1 MASVEEADKMGKMG
15 DKIGEK
21 YNKKLPHRLGIAYE
35 VGARLEAQDYLLKW
49 YPSRIEK
56 VDPDEGKI
64 LIHFERW
71 NHRYDEWID
80 CNSPR
85 LRPLQRTSL
94 RREGLKQEEPTVG
107 AVPFKVGDEVL
118 ARWIDCRYYP
128 AKIVTINKE
137 DTYSVR
143 FYDGFVKD
151 VKSINV
157 KEMPEDLKNQ
167 DWTAIVKSTV
177 EAQALEQAANKSRA
191 RAGHHQAVHQQTG
204 QQAAHVE
211 EEEEEGARKG
221 RRSDAEE
228 GSESEKALPQPQKQR
243 SAEAR
248 QPSLLQSKVMAAK
261 KRKSAFMGAFQAKR
275 ARLNQLTGILASK
288 LSRRRDADVQDSKE
302 RPSEAVENKETSPLN
317 STQPSGLSV
326 ESASGV
332 TPGAI
337 TRQHSLRL
345 RRSSRASAGLASP
358 SSDSS
363 HSPRSNQHAGSP
375 GQLSSPDR
383 GLSPASATSDS
394 PGRRRR
400 PSALSESSAHDRT
413 QTRTE
418 DASSSSKSEMLSA
431 DAKRR
436 ERDRSKDKKEK
447 EKDVSKS
454 KKKKKKKKKTR
465 KESTD
470 GASVA
475 DSVDSLSL
483 GLEETSGNADDSQ
496 DEDGAGGDEI
506 VRCSC
511 GVNEET
517 GFMIQVGLYWQC
529 EMCSCWQHSVC
540 MGFTEENIPDRYSC
554 HVCQDPP
561 GQRWSARFAFE
572 RDWLVE
578 GRLQSFS
585 FARDSYWSRHAA
597 SFAALQRLLADM
609 HRVHEVIHGLKLK
622 IHIAKTED
630 RSDLML
636 WASPWRTERIKTELI
651 SLPENDSRLEAC
663 PALSA
668 STNDGPFAGLEGV
681 NGVNSSQVPPGKDSE
696 REVKADSPSESTY
709 ITSEHCYQKPQG
721 AGPAAARAAN
731 ARAWRECTGRDGDS
745 GSDTTYAADSG
756 RTNTAGSF
764 IYGLDATYC
773 SAAGVGNCENNGGGS
788 SSDETPS
795 VETGAGSGMEEEGG
809 PSLGAAGLNSGA
821 GWKSAGHHQ
830 QAGGVAQQHLC
841 LSELLLHVEALQDDV
856 AKRMDFLEE
865 QLTTLEGMFEST
877 CEQSSE
883 LELRLPRVKRS
894 LRQMAADL
902 QKLQQLSTL
911 CA

>member
-1 MASVEEADKMGKMG
+1 MRARDVTDTRVPIGCWRSVMASVEEADKMGKMG

-248 QPSLLQSKVMAAK
+248 QREAHTPWASRAPTAACFKATSTDSKGAVPHATPLSRSTLLTRQ
-261 KRKSAFMGAFQAKR
+261 GP
-275 ARLNQLTGILASK
+275 LTGFCHQRFAGQAAPPLCTVRVECPRQDPDSD
-288 LSRRRDADVQDSKE
+288 RRYLGRW
-302 RPSEAVENKETSPLN
+302 VE
-317 STQPSGLSV
+317 
-326 ESASGV
+326 
-332 TPGAI
+332 
-337 TRQHSLRL
+337 
-345 RRSSRASAGLASP
+345 
-358 SSDSS
+358 
-363 HSPRSNQHAGSP
+363 
-375 GQLSSPDR
+375 
-383 GLSPASATSDS
+383 
-394 PGRRRR
+394 
-400 PSALSESSAHDRT
+400 
-413 QTRTE
+413 
-418 DASSSSKSEMLSA
+418 A
-431 DAKRR
+431 DALLAALRQRQSAIGNAFYLHFSHIIVHADNVYKKELECIGCISLKISKRR

-517 GFMIQVGLYWQC
+517 GFMIQC

-651 SLPENDSRLEAC
+651 SLPENDSRLEA
-663 PALSA
+663 
-668 STNDGPFAGLEGV
+668 
-681 NGVNSSQVPPGKDSE
+681 
-696 REVKADSPSESTY
+696 ESTY

-773 SAAGVGNCENNGGGS
+773 SAAGVGNCEVKN
-788 SSDETPS
+788 
-795 VETGAGSGMEEEGG
+795 
-809 PSLGAAGLNSGA
+809 
-821 GWKSAGHHQ
+821 

>member
-15 DKIGEK
+15 DKISEK

-94 RREGLKQEEPTVG
+94 RREGLKQEEPAVG

-128 AKIVTINKE
+128 AKIITINKE

-191 RAGHHQAVHQQTG
+191 RAGHQAGHQAEHQAVHQQTG

-211 EEEEEGARKG
+211 EEEEGARKG

-228 GSESEKALPQPQKQR
+228 GSGSEKALPQPQKQR

-248 QPSLLQSKVMAAK
+248 QPASLLQSKVMAAK

-317 STQPSGLSV
+317 SAQPS
-326 ESASGV
+326 
-332 TPGAI
+332 
-337 TRQHSLRL
+337 
-345 RRSSRASAGLASP
+345 
-358 SSDSS
+358 
-363 HSPRSNQHAGSP
+363 GSP
-375 GQLSSPDR
+375 GQLSSPDG

-400 PSALSESSAHDRT
+400 PSALSESSAHDRA

-418 DASSSSKSEMLSA
+418 GASADASSSLKSEMLSA

-436 ERDRSKDKKEK
+436 ERDRSRDKK

-475 DSVDSLSL
+475 DSVDSL

-511 GVNEET
+511 GINEET
-517 GFMIQVGLYWQC
+517 GFMIQC

-651 SLPENDSRLEAC
+651 SLPGNDGRLEAC

-668 STNDGPFAGLEGV
+668 SANDGPFAGLEGV
-681 NGVNSSQVPPGKDSE
+681 NGVASCQVPPGKDAE
-696 REVKADSPSESTY
+696 REVKAESPSESTY

-731 ARAWRECTGRDGDS
+731 ARAWRECAGRDGDS

-773 SAAGVGNCENNGGGS
+773 SVAGVGNCENNGGGS

-809 PSLGAAGLNSGA
+809 PSLGAAGPNSGA
-821 GWKSAGHHQ
+821 GWKSAGHQ

-883 LELRLPRVKRS
+883 FELRLPRVKRS

>member
-248 QPSLLQSKVMAAK
+248 QPASLLQSKVMAAK

-317 STQPSGLSV
+317 STQPS
-326 ESASGV
+326 
-332 TPGAI
+332 
-337 TRQHSLRL
+337 
-345 RRSSRASAGLASP
+345 
-358 SSDSS
+358 
-363 HSPRSNQHAGSP
+363 GSP

-511 GVNEET
+511 GINEET
-517 GFMIQVGLYWQC
+517 GFMIQC

-663 PALSA
+663 PALLA

-731 ARAWRECTGRDGDS
+731 ARAWRECAGRDGDS

-830 QAGGVAQQHLC
+830 LAGGVAQQHLC

>member
-15 DKIGEK
+15 DKISEK

-94 RREGLKQEEPTVG
+94 RREGLKQEEPAVG

-128 AKIVTINKE
+128 AKIITINKE

-191 RAGHHQAVHQQTG
+191 RAGHQAGHQAEHQAVHQQTG

-228 GSESEKALPQPQKQR
+228 GSGSEKALPQPQKQR

-248 QPSLLQSKVMAAK
+248 QPASLLQSKVMAAK

-317 STQPSGLSV
+317 SAQPS
-326 ESASGV
+326 
-332 TPGAI
+332 
-337 TRQHSLRL
+337 
-345 RRSSRASAGLASP
+345 
-358 SSDSS
+358 
-363 HSPRSNQHAGSP
+363 GSP
-375 GQLSSPDR
+375 GQLSSPDG

-400 PSALSESSAHDRT
+400 PSALSESSAHDRA

-418 DASSSSKSEMLSA
+418 GASADASSSLKSEMLSA

-436 ERDRSKDKKEK
+436 ERDRSRDKK

-475 DSVDSLSL
+475 DSVDSL

-511 GVNEET
+511 GINEET
-517 GFMIQVGLYWQC
+517 GFMIQC

-651 SLPENDSRLEAC
+651 SLPENDGRLEAC

-668 STNDGPFAGLEGV
+668 SANDGPFAGLEGV
-681 NGVNSSQVPPGKDSE
+681 NGVASCQVPPGKDAE

-731 ARAWRECTGRDGDS
+731 ARAWRECAGRDGDS

-773 SAAGVGNCENNGGGS
+773 SVAGVGNCENNGGGS

-809 PSLGAAGLNSGA
+809 PSLGAAGPNSGA
-821 GWKSAGHHQ
+821 GWKSAGHQ

-883 LELRLPRVKRS
+883 FELRLPRVKRS